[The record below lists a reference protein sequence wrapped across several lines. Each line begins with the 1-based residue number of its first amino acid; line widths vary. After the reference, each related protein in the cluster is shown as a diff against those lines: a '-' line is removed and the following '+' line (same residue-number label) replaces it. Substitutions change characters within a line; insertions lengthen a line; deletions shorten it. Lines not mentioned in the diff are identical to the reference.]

1 MSSRRVIRGGSC
13 NLDSRYLRTT
23 VTSGGLA
30 PESRDWNGGF
40 RVVVK
45 RRKP

>member
-1 MSSRRVIRGGSC
+1 MKYRALRGGSC
-13 NLDSRYLRTT
+13 FYNSRGMRASYRNWSNADLRY
-23 VTSGGLA
+23 
-30 PESRDWNGGF
+30 RRFGF